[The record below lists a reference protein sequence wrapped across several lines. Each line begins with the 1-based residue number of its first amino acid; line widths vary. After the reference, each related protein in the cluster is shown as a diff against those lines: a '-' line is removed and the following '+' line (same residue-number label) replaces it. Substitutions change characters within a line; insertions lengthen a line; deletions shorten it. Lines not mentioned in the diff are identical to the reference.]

1 MQKIY
6 LHGWNYRGQPF
17 ELAVRRAKE
26 FGFDGIEAFPG
37 HFSDPG
43 NPLESQRELKRVAE
57 AGGVNI
63 PVASLQMDMTTDD
76 ESARRETLAACPE
89 YIAAIAEFGFEL
101 INGWIGPLSAPSGS
115 YHDSGSAMA
124 TEAHYD
130 RAIEG
135 AGVIARAAETAGID
149 VVFELHM
156 NMIHDT
162 VRSATRIIDAVGS
175 PRLKANYDPANM
187 HGYDHAE
194 PPEQAVRAVAPY
206 LAYSHLKN
214 CRRFNGETDY
224 HYPLRSGDLDYSAII
239 RDMYRHG
246 FRGPY
251 CLEYSGAGDRNAQT
265 REDYQYLRGLLDE
278 IESED

>member
-17 ELAVRRAKE
+17 ELAVRRARE
-26 FGFDGIEAFPG
+26 FGFDGAEAFPG
-37 HFSDPG
+37 HFRDPKD
-43 NPLESQRELKRVAE
+43 PLQSQRELKSIAE
-57 AGGVNI
+57 SEGLAL

-76 ESARRETLAACPE
+76 ESARRNTMAACPD
-89 YIAAIAEFGFEL
+89 YIAAIADMGFEL
-101 INGWIGPLSAPSGS
+101 INGWIGPLTAPSGS
-115 YHDSGSAMA
+115 YHESGSAMA

-135 AGVIARAAETAGID
+135 AGVIAEAADSADID
-149 VVFELHM
+149 VALELHM

-162 VRSATRIIDAVGS
+162 VRSAARIIDAVGGS
-175 PRLKANYDPANM
+175 RLKMNYDPANM

-194 PPEQAVRAVAPY
+194 RPEQAVHDAAPY
-206 LAYSHLKN
+206 IAYSHLKN
-214 CRRFNGETDY
+214 CRRFNRDTDY
-224 HYPLRSGDLDYSAII
+224 HYPLRSGDLDYSII
-239 RDMYRHG
+239 LRDMYRHG

-265 REDYQYLRGLLDE
+265 GEDFRYLRGLLDE
-278 IESED
+278 IESEN